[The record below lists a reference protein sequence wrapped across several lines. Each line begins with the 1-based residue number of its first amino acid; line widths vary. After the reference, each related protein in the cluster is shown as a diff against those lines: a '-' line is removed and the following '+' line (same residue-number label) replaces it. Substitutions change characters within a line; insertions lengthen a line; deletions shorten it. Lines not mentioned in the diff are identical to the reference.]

1 MDTVQVTA
9 IVQDVIAHYG
19 LPFTVLS
26 VIGSHRGWDIM
37 VRAES
42 GRTIPFT
49 VSDGRPVYV
58 RETIQAKLEAEF

>member
-9 IVQDVIAHYG
+9 IVQDVIVHYG
-19 LPFTVLS
+19 LPFKVLS
-26 VIGSHRGWDIM
+26 VIGSQHGWDIM

-49 VSDGRPVYV
+49 VADGRPVYV